1 MSEERRIRTRTPEW
15 GQASGSSRLS
25 WEHHGDRTTSGRVF
39 PVTRDRQTD
48 DVPVWALVSSAAAP
62 VLLIGGWTL
71 AAALQPAGFDQVSAT
86 ISDLAGLAATD
97 RWVMTAALVGV
108 GASHL
113 TTALGL
119 HPADRLG
126 RAALALAGVAT
137 VAVAAVPVTTGGTPT
152 AHTIAA
158 GAAFLSLTLFPTL
171 ASGSARSTPA
181 LLRPTAGV
189 LATATLAVALG
200 WFAFELSTGGAR
212 IGLSERVSAGAQSLW
227 PLAVVVSSRAERRSR
242 SRHG

>member
-1 MSEERRIRTRTPEW
+1 
-15 GQASGSSRLS
+15 
-25 WEHHGDRTTSGRVF
+25 
-39 PVTRDRQTD
+39 VTRDRHTD

-62 VLLIGGWTL
+62 VLLVGGWTL
-71 AAALQPAGFDQVSAT
+71 AASLQPAGFDQMSDT

-97 RWVMTAALVGV
+97 RWVMTIALVGV
-108 GASHL
+108 GASHV

-119 HPADRLG
+119 HPAARLG
-126 RAALALAGVAT
+126 RASLALAGVAT
-137 VAVAAVPVTTGGTPT
+137 IAVAAIPVTSSATPT

-158 GAAFLSLTLFPTL
+158 GVAFLSLTVFPTL
-171 ASGSARSTPA
+171 ASRTTRHTTA

-200 WFAFELSTGGAR
+200 WFVVELSTGGPR

-227 PLAVVVSSRAERRSR
+227 PLAVVLSSRAGRRSR
-242 SRHG
+242 NRHG